1 MKTFPLSSGTRQGCP
16 LSQLLF
22 NSFGSPNHG
31 NQRKKKK
38 KERNRRNPNWKQESV
53 FTKVI

>member
-22 NSFGSPNHG
+22 NNFGSPNHG
-31 NQRKKKK
+31 NQREKKK
-38 KERNRRNPNWKQESV
+38 KEIEGIQIGNGESV